1 MLSYIKTSQLIG
13 SANKLTCFYMRATV
27 ACDGLT
33 WICIHSIENPKSE
46 VRTHERKADVISD
59 FRFA

>member
-1 MLSYIKTSQLIG
+1 
-13 SANKLTCFYMRATV
+13 MRATV
-27 ACDGLT
+27 SCDGLT